1 MKTWK
6 VRFSVGNIMPTETIV
21 RAISIFDA
29 KQLVIA
35 QYPMSKVSIFSCVE
49 I

>member
-6 VRFSVGNIMPTETIV
+6 VRFSVGNMMPAETIV

-29 KQLVIA
+29 KKLAIA

>member
-6 VRFSVGNIMPTETIV
+6 VRVTVGNMMPTETIV

-35 QYPMSKVSIFSCVE
+35 QYPTSKVSIFSCVE